1 LDELV
6 KLLPGFLVHE
16 EHKVIGLHGFDEFI
30 DAEGFVIGL
39 VAIEEHR
46 EVSVGVATAR
56 GLSAAFADPT
66 AELRGL
72 NDDA

>member
-1 LDELV
+1 MAASNGIV
-6 KLLPGFLVHE
+6 T
-16 EHKVIGLHGFDEFI
+16 
-30 DAEGFVIGL
+30 
-39 VAIEEHR
+39 IEEHR
-46 EVSVGVATAR
+46 EVSVGIATAC